1 MRVDFPRR
9 GNPEGCED
17 AVRGNLSGYRL
28 LRHFVP
34 RNDETDQIDEIDE
47 IDQKD
52 KIDKID

>member
-1 MRVDFPRR
+1 MDFPRR